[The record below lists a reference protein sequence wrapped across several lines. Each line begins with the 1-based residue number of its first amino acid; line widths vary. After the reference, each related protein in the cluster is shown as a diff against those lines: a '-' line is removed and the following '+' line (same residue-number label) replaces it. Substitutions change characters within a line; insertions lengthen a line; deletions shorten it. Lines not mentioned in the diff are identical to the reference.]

1 MIGRTISHYRILE
14 RLGEGGMG
22 VVYKAEDT
30 RLGRLVALKM
40 ISEKPRDPIAIERLK
55 REARAASSL
64 NHPNICTIHE
74 IDEVDGQPFF
84 VMELLEGRTLRD
96 AGPLEHDKLLDLAIE
111 FADALAAAHS
121 QHIIHRDLKPANLFV
136 TNLGHLKVLDFGL
149 AKLVT
154 ERDDASEAATAMRE
168 LTASNTTLGTI
179 AYMSPEQARGEALDA
194 RSDLFSFGA
203 VLYEL
208 ATGTKAFGGTTTAT
222 IFDNILH
229 KQPAP
234 PSQQPA
240 LAPIIMKALEKD
252 RELRY
257 QSAADIRA
265 DLKRLR
271 HSDTGTAPA
280 VKPRSLTPWV
290 AAAMVVLVAA
300 VIVWMF
306 RPAPKV
312 LAPRQTTVA
321 VLPFANI
328 GGSHDRDY
336 LQIALP
342 DELVTILSHSRS
354 LAVRP
359 FAMTRKFKGDVDPQ
373 QVGKSLSVSNV
384 ITGDYRHDGGKLGL
398 TVEAINVDN
407 NSVLWRDSIEVNGED
422 LIAMR
427 NELSSRVR
435 SGLFPRLNISSDA
448 REPDRPRNDEAYALY
463 MRALAMSSDAAPNKQ
478 AIAILERAVQLDPNY
493 APAWSLLA
501 HRRYFDGQY
510 SDGGM
515 AAIDRAEGEHRKA
528 LSLDPDLLSSRRG
541 LIVHLTE
548 KGELAAAYL
557 QARDLI
563 SRRPDSGDAQ
573 FTVSYVLRYAGLAR
587 EAAAKCEAARSLDP
601 TNQGLRS
608 CALVFLQL
616 NDYARARQFAQLDAG
631 SDWTHV
637 IELYML
643 LRQGKIDEFAHSV
656 RASDSADF
664 HFFIAARE
672 GKPRADLERD
682 YAQLKGAQA
691 ALRDGETPYWFAGT
705 LAAAGFDKEAL
716 EMLRMGVSRHYCA
729 YPALDADPLL
739 ARFRGNPEFQKIRQA
754 AIECQQSFVNWR
766 AQNAP

>member
-1 MIGRTISHYRILE
+1 MIGRTVSHYRILE

-30 RLGRLVALKM
+30 RLGRLVAVKM

-121 QHIIHRDLKPANLFV
+121 AHIIHRDLKPANLFL
-136 TNLGHLKVLDFGL
+136 TNLGHLKILDFGL
-149 AKLVT
+149 AKLVA
-154 ERDDASEAATAMRE
+154 ERDEASEAATAMRE

-179 AYMSPEQARGEALDA
+179 AYMSPEQARGEPLDA

-208 ATGTKAFGGTTTAT
+208 ATGSKAFSGTTTAT
-222 IFDNILH
+222 IFDSILH
-229 KQPAP
+229 KQPPAP
-234 PSQQPA
+234 AQQPA

-265 DLKRLR
+265 DLKRLK
-271 HSDTGTAPA
+271 HSDTGMAPA

-290 AAAMVVLVAA
+290 AAAMVVLVA
-300 VIVWMF
+300 VIILWMF
-306 RPAPKV
+306 RPASKIA
-312 LAPRQTTVA
+312 APRQTTVA

-336 LQIALP
+336 LQLALP
-342 DELVTILSHSRS
+342 DELITILSHSGS

-359 FAMTRKFKGDVDPQ
+359 FAMTRKFTGDVDPQ
-373 QVGKSLSVSNV
+373 QIGKTLSVSNV
-384 ITGDYRHDGGKLGL
+384 ITGDYRSDGGRLGL
-398 TVEAINVDN
+398 TVEAINVDS
-407 NSVLWRDSIEVNGED
+407 NSVLWRDSIEVKAED

-435 SGLFPRLNISSDA
+435 SGLFPRLNIGAAA
-448 REPDRPRNDEAYALY
+448 REPDRPQNDEAYALY
-463 MRALAMSSDAAPNKQ
+463 MRALAMSSDATPNKQ
-478 AIAILERAVQLDPNY
+478 AIALLERAVQLDPNY
-493 APAWSLLA
+493 APAWSLLG
-501 HRRYFDGQY
+501 HRYYFDGQY

-515 AAIDRAEGEHRKA
+515 AAIERAEADHRKA
-528 LSLDPDLLSSRRG
+528 LSLDPDLIMSRRG

-548 KGELAAAYL
+548 RGELPAAFL
-557 QARDLI
+557 QSRDLI
-563 SRRPDSGDAQ
+563 ARRPDSGDAH
-573 FTVSYVLRYAGLAR
+573 FTVAYVLRFAGLLHESTR
-587 EAAAKCEAARSLDP
+587 ECEIARSLDP
-601 TNQGLRS
+601 KNQGLRS
-608 CALVFLQL
+608 CSLAYLQL
-616 NDYARARQFAQLDAG
+616 NDYARARQFLQMDAG
-631 SDWTHV
+631 SDWSHIV
-637 IELYML
+637 ELYVL
-643 LRQGKIDEFAHSV
+643 LHEGKDAEVERSV
-656 RASDSADF
+656 RASDPPSLQMF
-664 HFFIAARE
+664 VAARHRRP
-672 GKPRADLERD
+672 KADIDREFAR
-682 YAQLKGAQA
+682 LKAFEMGF
-691 ALRDGETPYWFAGT
+691 RDGENPYFNAGP
-705 LAAAGFDKEAL
+705 LVAVRLDKEAL
-716 EMLRMGVSRHYCA
+716 EMLRLAVDRHYCS
-729 YPALDADPLL
+729 YPAIDNDPLL
-739 ARFRGNPEFQKIRQA
+739 ARIRTTPEFQQIRKA
-754 AIECQQSFVNWR
+754 AIQCQQSFLSWR

>member
-40 ISEKPRDPIAIERLK
+40 ISEKPRDPVAIERLK

-121 QHIIHRDLKPANLFV
+121 AHVIHRDLKPANLFV
-136 TNLGHLKVLDFGL
+136 TNLGHLKILDFGL
-149 AKLVT
+149 AKLLA
-154 ERDDASEAATAMRE
+154 EREEASEAATAMRE
-168 LTASNTTLGTI
+168 LTDSNTTLGTI
-179 AYMSPEQARGEALDA
+179 AYMSPEQARGEPLDA

-208 ATGTKAFGGTTTAT
+208 ATGTKAFSGNTSAT

-234 PSQQPA
+234 PAQQPS

-271 HSDTGTAPA
+271 HSDSHAPA
-280 VKPRSLTPWV
+280 AVKSRSLTPWV
-290 AAAMVVLVAA
+290 AVAMVIVVAA
-300 VIVWMF
+300 VILWMF
-306 RPAPKV
+306 RPGPKIA
-312 LAPRQTTVA
+312 APRQTTIA

-336 LQIALP
+336 LQLALP
-342 DELVTILSHSRS
+342 DELITILSHSPS

-384 ITGDYRHDGGKLGL
+384 ITGDYRHDGGRLGL
-398 TVEAINVDN
+398 TVEAINVDS

-435 SGLFPRLNISSDA
+435 SGLFPRLKIVSDA
-448 REPDRPRNDEAYALY
+448 REPDRPQNDEAYALY

-478 AIAILERAVQLDPNY
+478 AIAILERAVKLDPAY
-493 APAWSLLA
+493 APAWSLLG
-501 HRRYFDGQY
+501 HRYYWDGQY
-510 SDGGM
+510 ADGGL
-515 AAIDRAEGEHRKA
+515 AAIDRGEADHRKA
-528 LSLDPDLLSSRRG
+528 LSLDPDLIPSRRG
-541 LIVHLTE
+541 LIIHLTE
-548 KGELAAAYL
+548 KGELPAAYL
-557 QARDLI
+557 QARDLLA
-563 SRRPDSGDAQ
+563 RRPDSGDAH
-573 FTVSYVLRYAGLAR
+573 FTVSYVLRYAGLLRESAR
-587 EAAAKCEAARSLDP
+587 ECEIARSLDP

-608 CALVFLQL
+608 CAIVFVLL
-616 NDYARARQFAQLDAG
+616 NDLPRARQFNQLDAG
-631 SDWTHV
+631 SDWSHSM
-637 IELYML
+637 EMNML
-643 LRQGKIDEFAHSV
+643 LREGRIDELQRSI
-656 RASDSADF
+656 RPSDRNWQLF
-664 HFFIAARE
+664 LAARNGAPKQE
-672 GKPRADLERD
+672 IDRQVALGKAIEL
-682 YAQLKGAQA
+682 G
-691 ALRDGETPYWFAGT
+691 LRDGEPPFFEAEMS
-705 LAAAGFDKEAL
+705 AAMGRDQDAL
-716 EMLRMGVSRHYCA
+716 DLLRLSVDRHYCA
-729 YPALDADPLL
+729 YPALDSDPLFT
-739 ARFRGNPEFQKIRQA
+739 RMRGNPQFQQIRQS
-754 AIECQQSFVNWR
+754 AIQCQQSFLNWR